1 MTDSALESRID
12 RVRVGIKTYI
22 ILYNVTRELTLMKSL
37 SSKTNIIKHTVLN
50 VSMIKIPV
58 QLLWT
63 GVL

>member
-1 MTDSALESRID
+1 
-12 RVRVGIKTYI
+12 
-22 ILYNVTRELTLMKSL
+22 MKSL
-37 SSKTNIIKHTVLN
+37 SSKTNITKHTVLN